1 MTPEGFSGKFL
12 RLLSPDGRRKR
23 TQKRDRPHWLA
34 SSACRETATYRCE
47 IARNCANST
56 ADSSTLNQAAP
67 WQSSRAVTSSKTC
80 RRRSN
85 CCPSYPAAAS
95 AASFSTDAIARFG
108 AGTPSSACCGCS
120 CAKPPSFWT
129 EKRDGTPSAYAGAAL
144 QTTPDGP
151 DEKDSTAYCHAAK
164 CTPEHLN
171 RTGASASGEKHNR
184 RYNPNADLLGT
195 ARHFGHHF
203 DYSDLDLPF
212 LKPWTIPPQSNS
224 MNPILTAK

>member
-1 MTPEGFSGKFL
+1 MTPHRFSGKFL
-12 RLLSPDGRRKR
+12 GLLSPDGRRKR
-23 TQKRDRPHWLA
+23 TKKRNCPHWPA
-34 SSACRETATYRCE
+34 SSACRGTATCKCE

-67 WQSSRAVTSSKTC
+67 WQSSRAVTSSKTF
-80 RRRSN
+80 RQRSD

-95 AASFSTDAIARFG
+95 TASFSADTIARFA
-108 AGTPSSACCGCS
+108 AGTPSSACCGSS

-129 EKRDGTPSAYAGAAL
+129 EKRDGTRSTYAGAAL
-144 QTTPDGP
+144 QATPDGP
-151 DEKDSTAYCHAAK
+151 DEEDATAYCHAAN
-164 CTPEHLN
+164 CAPEHLN
-171 RTGASASGEKHNR
+171 RTGATGAKHNAR
-184 RYNPNADLLGT
+184 CNPNADLLGA
-195 ARHFGHHF
+195 ARHFRHHF